1 MDGETN
7 LMLSS
12 EEWAAKYV
20 FLHQMWAF
28 QARQDL
34 SEEEKVVLMWLE
46 KKVQEYRAKEN
57 GS

>member
-20 FLHQMWAF
+20 YLHQMWAF
-28 QARQDL
+28 QAREDL
-34 SEEEKVVLMWLE
+34 TNEEKTVLEWMT
-46 KKVQEYRAKEN
+46 KKIKGLKEKEN
-57 GS
+57 AS